1 MHLNCSSMPEIRSTG
16 PRAAL
21 LTCWSLPRARQ
32 MAPLPAQRR
41 RSGRRYH
48 CRKYAVPAERRPRR
62 WQRRAATATAAA
74 VAAAH
79 IEEGA
84 FNCLPQLRVGIC
96 GGGGGGGGGAAAASG
111 APRAPQWAPAK
122 PVVLL
127 TRSLP
132 PCSAASVNILA
143 RFNCCSA
150 RISKFC
156 L

>member
-1 MHLNCSSMPEIRSTG
+1 MLEPATGAADGASAGPETAQW
-16 PRAAL
+16 P
-21 LTCWSLPRARQ
+21 
-32 MAPLPAQRR
+32 PLPLPQVRGA
-41 RSGRRYH
+41 GG
-48 CRKYAVPAERRPRR
+48 KAAMAMAAVS
-62 WQRRAATATAAA
+62 ATATAAA

-96 GGGGGGGGGAAAASG
+96 GGGGGGGGGGAAASG